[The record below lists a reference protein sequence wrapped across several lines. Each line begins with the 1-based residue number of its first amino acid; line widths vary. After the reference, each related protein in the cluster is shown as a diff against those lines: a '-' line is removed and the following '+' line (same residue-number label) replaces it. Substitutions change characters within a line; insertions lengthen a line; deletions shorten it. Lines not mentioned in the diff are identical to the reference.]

1 MIRRIKHKIQHI
13 LWKRKMKRVN
23 NCIIEKG
30 AYVDQNCI
38 LEGSNRFAKG
48 TKLFHCKV
56 GKATY
61 FNTGTELHY
70 VSIGRYC
77 SIGSNVK
84 AITGRHPTSQFVTT
98 HPAFFSTSKQAGF
111 TYVKENKFEEYLYAQ
126 DRYSVDIGNDV
137 WIGSD
142 VRIMGGITI
151 GDGAIIAAGAFVTK
165 DVSPYAIVGGV
176 PAHIIRYRF
185 DDNLIKKLLRIQWW
199 DKDDG
204 WINKHSEYFEDIDKF
219 LAEIERETTEC

>member
-1 MIRRIKHKIQHI
+1 MIRRMKHKIQQI
-13 LWKRKMKRVN
+13 LWKHKMQQLN

-30 AYVDQNCI
+30 AYVEQNCI
-38 LEGSNRFAKG
+38 LEGSSRFAKG

-61 FNTGTELHY
+61 FNTGAELHN

-84 AITGRHPTSQFVTT
+84 AITGRHPTSQFVST

-111 TYVKENKFEEYLYAQ
+111 TYVKENKFEEYLYVQ
-126 DRYSVDIGNDV
+126 DHYSVEIGSDV

-142 VRIMGGITI
+142 VRVLGGITI
-151 GDGAIIAAGAFVTK
+151 GDGAIIAAGALVTK
-165 DVSPYAIVGGV
+165 DVPPYAIVGGV
-176 PAHIIRYRF
+176 PASIIRYRF
-185 DDNLIKKLLRIQWW
+185 DDDQIKKLLCIQWW
-199 DKDDG
+199 DKDDE
-204 WINKHSEYFEDIDKF
+204 WIKKNSEYFEDIDKF
-219 LAEIERETTEC
+219 LTKMERETTEC